1 MEAPSAWSIQK
12 SLIDLQ
18 YKWLH
23 NWPIWSCMESLYHPF
38 CTKKLWHEIH
48 MSFLVSILLKL
59 WGEFCSNSWILFART
74 YSSGPNKHVL
84 TLIYS
89 HKKIAPT
96 FILSPKIRFD
106 IFLKSCISPIKSEH
120 NVPTTR
126 LFRTALS
133 FGPIKKPS
141 SAFLPKNAENKKSF

>member
-1 MEAPSAWSIQK
+1 MFRVLGIYNFAQT
-12 SLIDLQ
+12 LDFF
-18 YKWLH
+18 WLV
-23 NWPIWSCMESLYHPF
+23 P
-38 CTKKLWHEIH
+38 
-48 MSFLVSILLKL
+48 
-59 WGEFCSNSWILFART
+59 T

-126 LFRTALS
+126 LFRTTQS

-141 SAFLPKNAENKKSF
+141 SAFLPKNADKQKILLEYD